1 MTERLPRGGL
11 IRPTRRAAAL
21 LAAACPLCLALGIL
35 APALWPLGAGLL
47 IAILAAILADILLA
61 LPARALGIE
70 VEVARAVYI
79 GDSTDITVT
88 LEAPAGRA
96 PVEIAQNCEVDPLF
110 EPPPAPPVTYQ
121 PGTRATFQIPLKPR
135 QRGLGRV
142 HRLWLRWAGPLGL
155 TTRQKVVPIDAEIRV
170 APNIRAV
177 RQGAIKLSAKD
188 AFFGNK
194 AVNLSGDGSE
204 FDALRDYTTGLDRR
218 TIEWKHSAR
227 SGKLVSKEFRVERNH
242 QIVLAFDTGY
252 LMHEP
257 LGGISRLDHAIN
269 AGLLLTY
276 MALKSGDRVGLFG
289 FAARPYLFAAPHASG
304 NTFPRLQQLS
314 SELEYRPEET
324 NFTLGLSD
332 LAARLNR
339 RSLIVLMTDFVDTV
353 TAELMM
359 ENVERLA
366 SRHMILFLSLR
377 DPHLAR
383 TFEQPAEDLRTMARA
398 SIAYDILRDRQVL
411 FERLRRL
418 GVHCLEAEHHQI
430 GPELINGYLNIK
442 RRELI

>member
-1 MTERLPRGGL
+1 MSTSGQKGGM

-21 LAAACPLCLALGIL
+21 LAAACPACLVLGIA
-35 APALWPLGAGLL
+35 APSLWPLGAGLL
-47 IAILAAILADILLA
+47 AAIFMAIPLDLLLC
-61 LPARALGIE
+61 LPARQLAVE
-70 VEVARAVYI
+70 TEVARTVYI
-79 GDSTDITVT
+79 GETTALIVT
-88 LEAPAGRA
+88 LDAPAGRA
-96 PVEIAQNCEVDPLF
+96 PIRISQNCEVDPIFL
-110 EPPPAPPVTYQ
+110 PPVAPEITYQ
-121 PGTRATFQIPLKPR
+121 PGTRADFEVALKPR
-135 QRGLGRV
+135 QRGIGRV
-142 HRLWLRWAGPLGL
+142 HRLWLRWSGPLGL
-155 TTRQKVVPIDAEIRV
+155 TTRLKVIEIAAELRIS
-170 APNIRAV
+170 PNIRAV

-227 SGKLVSKEFRVERNH
+227 SLKLVSKEFRVERNH
-242 QIVLAFDTGY
+242 QIVLAYDTGY

-257 LGGISRLDHAIN
+257 LGGVSRLDHAIN
-269 AGLLLTY
+269 AGLLLSY
-276 MALKSGDRVGLFG
+276 MALKSGDRVGMFG
-289 FAARPYLFAAPHASG
+289 FAAQPYLFAAPNASG
-304 NTFPRLQQLS
+304 NVFARLQQVS
-314 SELEYRPEET
+314 SELEYRHEET

-359 ENVERLA
+359 ENVERLSA
-366 SRHMILFLSLR
+366 RHMILFLCQR
-377 DPHLAR
+377 DPHLAA
-383 TFEQPAEDLRTMARA
+383 TFEQPADDLRAMARA

-430 GPELINGYLNIK
+430 GPELINGYLHIK